1 MKLHPE
7 CVLKLKR
14 KDIPDSDIQVAET
27 FWLSLVLMIHSNNN
41 HLGWVNTEETWLH
54 LFYIKMLFRVGI

>member
-41 HLGWVNTEETWLH
+41 HLGWVNTEET
-54 LFYIKMLFRVGI
+54 